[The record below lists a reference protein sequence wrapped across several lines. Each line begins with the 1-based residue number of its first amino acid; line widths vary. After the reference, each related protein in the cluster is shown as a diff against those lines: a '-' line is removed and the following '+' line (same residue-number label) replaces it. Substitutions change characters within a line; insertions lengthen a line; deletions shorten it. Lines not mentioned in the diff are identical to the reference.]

1 MSADIENLPY
11 LPASPTLTSDSA
23 IPSAP
28 PTHHPP
34 VPQPPPSTL
43 IRIGK
48 HMVREL
54 SQLGPTAYA
63 THDALMANL
72 LQLAR
77 KYHMSVNKRWLS
89 QAYQE
94 LSASDPTSYPQA
106 SSLQFALMKRAVRS
120 ASGIVNVSVV
130 MPPDTFSCKY
140 NCKFCPN
147 EPDMP
152 RSYLS
157 NEDAI
162 KRASSVHFI
171 AAEQVW
177 VRFRALELNGHPID
191 KIEFRI
197 LGGTFSCYEH
207 PVADAFIRDL
217 YYAANT
223 YYDPVP
229 RREPLPL
236 QKEQELNTV
245 ATIHVVGL
253 GVETRPDEIKLAEIV
268 RFRTYGVTR
277 VEIGVQHTDDALL
290 RTVNRGHGVKQSRNA
305 IRLLKEYGFKV
316 EIHIMT
322 DLPGATPEGDKE
334 CYRQVLQA
342 DPDLTPDYM
351 KDYPC
356 LDVTFTEIKDWKHSG
371 RWTPYA
377 ERDGG
382 ALLRD
387 VLVYRQAITPPYVR
401 VNRIQ
406 RDFAEAMDSNEH
418 LGFTSATH
426 MTNLA
431 QIVKRDAEREGIYCQ
446 CIRCSEIR
454 NETFDLSEI
463 TYNTLQFT
471 ASGAEEYFISAT
483 VPRPHHNMLLGFI
496 RLRLCV
502 SHDIPPDSARYHP
515 HPMEELRGKTAMIR
529 ELHVYGSVRHVAQ
542 ETHTAGG
549 NSAQHQGI
557 GKNLL
562 NMAESIARTNNYA
575 KMAIISGI
583 GVRDYYRKRGYQLKG
598 TYMVKDLLPQT
609 QIKTISITPTP
620 LELASILFLALLY
633 IGLLTIYPLLRLSK
647 YTSFAL

>member
-1 MSADIENLPY
+1 MSADIEDLPC
-11 LPASPTLTSDSA
+11 LPASPTLAPTSTPSHPSP
-23 IPSAP
+23 IPS
-28 PTHHPP
+28 T
-34 VPQPPPSTL
+34 TL
-43 IRIGK
+43 LRIGK
-48 HMVREL
+48 HMVCEL
-54 SQLGPTAYA
+54 AQMSPSNYETN
-63 THDALMANL
+63 DALMANL
-72 LQLAR
+72 LLLAR
-77 KYHMSVNKRWLS
+77 KYHMSINKRWLS

-94 LSASDPTSYPQA
+94 LSASDPTSFPHA
-106 SSLQFALMKRAVRS
+106 SPLQFALMKRAVRS

-177 VRFRALELNGHPID
+177 VRFRALQLNGHPID

-223 YYDPVP
+223 YYDTLP

-236 QKEQELNTV
+236 QQEQELNTV

-253 GVETRPDEIKLAEIV
+253 GVETRPDEITLAEIV
-268 RFRTYGVTR
+268 RFRKYGVTR

-290 RTVNRGHGVKQSRNA
+290 KTVNRGHGVKQSRHA
-305 IRLLKEYGFKV
+305 IQLLKEYGFKV

-356 LDVTFTEIKDWKHSG
+356 LDVTFTEIKDWKVSG

-431 QIVKRDAEREGIYCQ
+431 QIVKRDAEDAGIYCQ

-483 VPRPHHNMLLGFI
+483 VPRPTRNLLLGFI

-529 ELHVYGSVRHVAQ
+529 ELHVYGSVRHVDSG
-542 ETHTAGG
+542 TGG
-549 NSAQHQGI
+549 NSAQHLGI
-557 GKNLL
+557 GKYLL
-562 NMAESIARTNNYA
+562 AMAESIARTNKYE

-583 GVRDYYRKRGYQLKG
+583 GVRDYYRKRGYELQG
-598 TYMVKDLLPQT
+598 TYMVKDIRPTHFPLPTTVQ
-609 QIKTISITPTP
+609 SIP
-620 LELASILFLALLY
+620 LITLSLLY
-633 IGLLTIYPLLRLSK
+633 IGLFLFVFLNQLATPSSISHRPDVLRLHGE
-647 YTSFAL
+647 

>member
-1 MSADIENLPY
+1 MSADIEDLPR
-11 LPASPTLTSDSA
+11 LPASPPLAPTTTPAPPSPPS
-23 IPSAP
+23 IPS
-28 PTHHPP
+28 T
-34 VPQPPPSTL
+34 TL
-43 IRIGK
+43 LRIGK

-54 SQLGPTAYA
+54 SHLGPTSYE
-63 THDALMANL
+63 TNDALMANL
-72 LQLAR
+72 LLLAR
-77 KYHMSVNKRWLS
+77 KYRMNVNKRWLS

-94 LSASDPTSYPQA
+94 LSASDPTSFPHA
-106 SSLQFALMKRAVRS
+106 SPLQFALMKRAVRS

-177 VRFRALELNGHPID
+177 VRFRALEANGHPID

-223 YYDPVP
+223 YYDPLP

-236 QKEQELNTV
+236 QQEQEQNTL

-253 GVETRPDEIKLAEIV
+253 GVETRPDEITLAEIV
-268 RFRTYGVTR
+268 RFRKYGVTR

-290 RTVNRGHGVKQSRNA
+290 KTVNRGHGVKQSRRA
-305 IRLLKEYGFKV
+305 IHLLKEYGFKV

-356 LDVTFTEIKDWKHSG
+356 LDVSFTEIKQWKHSG

-454 NETFDLSEI
+454 NETFDTAEI
-463 TYNTLQFT
+463 VYNTLQFT

-483 VPRPHHNMLLGFI
+483 VPRPTRNLLLGFI

-502 SHDIPPDSARYHP
+502 SHDIPENSARYHP

-529 ELHVYGSVRHVAQ
+529 ELHVYGSVRQVAQ
-542 ETHTAGG
+542 DAHTAGG
-549 NSAQHQGI
+549 NSAQHLGI
-557 GKNLL
+557 GKQLL
-562 NMAESIARTNNYA
+562 QKAEAIARANHYT

-583 GVRDYYRKRGYQLKG
+583 GVRDYYRKRGYELQG
-598 TYMVKDLLPQT
+598 TYMVKNLTKALTQPLDL
-609 QIKTISITPTP
+609 TPTS
-620 LELASILFLALLY
+620 LELATILFLILLY
-633 IGLLTIYPLLRLSK
+633 TSLLSLTLSR
-647 YTSFAL
+647 YIWSA